1 MCIRDSPNTISGLQA
16 KRKELAKLIRHL
28 DAEYKKVVCDID
40 HLDACIR
47 LFDPDADI
55 ERVRLNR
62 YATKHRAKKGE
73 HQRFVLGCLRD
84 ASEPLTSKEISLMW
98 IESRGLKP
106 DESTRVILTK
116 RTGATIN
123 ALKHKGIVETKDYR
137 DSYKTW
143 QLVKTP
149 LLTDSGRF
157 PKLESTTAPEGVEAS
172 TL

>member
-1 MCIRDSPNTISGLQA
+1 MERPNTISGLQA
-16 KRKELAKLIRHL
+16 KRKELAKILKHL

-62 YATKHRAKKGE
+62 YATKHRAEKGE
-73 HQRFVLGCLRD
+73 HQRFVLSCLRE
-84 ASEPLTSKEISLMW
+84 ASKPLTSKEISVMW
-98 IESRGLKP
+98 IENRGLKP

-123 ALKHKGIVETKDYR
+123 SLKHKGVVESTDYR
-137 DSYKTW
+137 DGYKTW
-143 QLVKTP
+143 YIVDRPLIAEAAKPP
-149 LLTDSGRF
+149 LL
-157 PKLESTTAPEGVEAS
+157 A
-172 TL
+172 